1 MSPVDRC
8 GGLAEA
14 AEALVGC
21 PFRLH
26 GRDPETGLD
35 CVGVV
40 VAAMASIGRNAPFP
54 TGYALKRRSMGGLD
68 IIALALGFG
77 EASGPVRRDD
87 VVMYRVG
94 ACQLHFGVAADER
107 RLVHAHAGLRR
118 VICAEVPADWQLS
131 GHWRQLGPA

>member
-8 GGLAEA
+8 GSLAEA
-14 AEALVGC
+14 AEALVGS

-26 GRDPETGLD
+26 GRTPETGLD

-40 VAAMASIGRNAPFP
+40 VAAMATIGRKTRFP
-54 TGYALKRRSMGGLD
+54 TGYALKRRRVEGLD
-68 IIALALGFG
+68 SIALALGYG
-77 EASGPVRRDD
+77 EASGPVRRGD

-94 ACQLHFGVAADER
+94 ACQFHFGVAAGER
-107 RLVHAHAGLRR
+107 MLVHAHAGLRR